1 MIAAPIGTLAGAFM
15 MWCMYR
21 SGMLAVR
28 SGLAVLLAAIASFYP
43 VFAVQS
49 GDQADI
55 ILHLVIFTAFILLAV
70 AGFRRGA
77 YLIAGGLIAHGVF
90 DIGLMVLGAPGP
102 VWWPAFCAAVDI
114 AAGTVLIRLQQTRKV
129 PL

>member
-1 MIAAPIGTLAGAFM
+1 
-15 MWCMYR
+15 
-21 SGMLAVR
+21 
-28 SGLAVLLAAIASFYP
+28 
-43 VFAVQS
+43 VQS

>member
-1 MIAAPIGTLAGAFM
+1 
-15 MWCMYR
+15 
-21 SGMLAVR
+21 
-28 SGLAVLLAAIASFYP
+28 LAVLLAAIASFYP

-55 ILHLVIFTAFILLAV
+55 ILHLVVFAAFALLAV

-114 AAGTVLIRLQQTRKV
+114 VAGTVLIRLQQTRKV